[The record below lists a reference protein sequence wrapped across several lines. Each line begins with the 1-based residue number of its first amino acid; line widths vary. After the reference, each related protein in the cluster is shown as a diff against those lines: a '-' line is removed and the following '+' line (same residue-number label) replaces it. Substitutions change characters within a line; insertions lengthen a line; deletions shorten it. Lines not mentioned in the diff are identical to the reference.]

1 MPKNNSKS
9 TTWLK
14 NLGRSVGYG
23 IQNVAKQR
31 YSTSSQIHEDFVAA
45 SQDITKMVQFLKQTR
60 SRQME
65 LLRETKIGKLAA
77 DSIKET
83 SSSLK
88 TGEFVKDPDSID
100 DFGDDFNFGDDDFN
114 MDDDMDMDE
123 DFSSSSTSS
132 TSDSHSD
139 SASGLSASD
148 ISSLNR
154 ATIAG
159 SKMTAASISHLEN
172 TVKSSNAITLKGM
185 ERSASVAAKLTMGL
199 IAEQRMVAQQQIHQ
213 LEVLS
218 LTTDKINTF
227 NTDVMGK
234 FVEGSL
240 VYYEESLKALGRIV
254 EIQEL
259 SAPKKKDMVNSE
271 SDFDSIFG
279 MGGLNFGNLGKRI
292 SKNFEGT
299 MLGMAMSTFSMMGEM
314 GPMNI
319 AQTLL
324 EEGITRLIPQSIDTA
339 IKTIDSTIGNLVFP
353 IIKRITDTVKKSQNP
368 LLELFG
374 LGDLLN
380 IDASTKLNTS
390 RYEKGPVPFDGITHR
405 TINQVIPTYLSKILA
420 AINKQGVND
429 EMYFDHDVGKWTSRL
444 DLKRREDSDLEY
456 MRNRATSP
464 FRDKATKF
472 RDSINFNSEEDE
484 KAFNKDLDTITNA
497 LIKGEL
503 EWNGDIDKMLQKN
516 VDVMLSISD
525 TMTEVMKQVSQNMTT
540 AEHLQMLSSK
550 ERYESDLYRYNS
562 NSSNL
567 YDLRLV
573 QHDNFGIDREEKL
586 LSKREQ
592 ERAKEE
598 RKKKEKEE
606 KLAKLNEQGGF
617 QSKIGKFMN
626 NGADVSNYNG
636 QITEDQILYNPELLA
651 KHTNEL
657 YNDPTKKKEYSGGLM
672 KYLNQPI
679 SLLTDVIHKVD
690 KTIYD
695 VIFGTDE
702 EGSIVGTAISKIK
715 DIFGRMQKI
724 FKEQIVDPAKKAF
737 QNSTIKKQIENFGSR
752 FLDGA
757 KEYLLGEK
765 KGDSYE
771 GGMFSFVRNALGD
784 AGKYVKQIFNGKDFI
799 SSEGKTIKATSVGIA
814 AEMKAGFD
822 TGMGYLKAYLFGDN
836 TEKGN
841 EAAKKTSLLG
851 NIAHTLSKGF
861 MQFSNTFLGTKLDER
876 QAFAKFGGFMK
887 REVPS
892 ILGKGAVIGTALGAL
907 KLTGGAGVLGSLF
920 LPGGPIGAL
929 IAGTGIA
936 FLSKSERFKSLLF
949 GKKDDDGKRTGG
961 IISRSMQRFWSK
973 HKTAIIGGGLFGG
986 VKSILGG
993 ALTAAG
999 LGLGPIGILPGMA
1012 AGFIGPVLMGSA
1024 TGLALKSKRFQEIMF
1039 GKPTKDGTKK
1049 GGIMNSK
1056 FMTAFKKS
1064 LPGISFG
1071 ALSGGLLGTFGSSFG
1086 LAGSLVS
1093 PIGLAL
1099 AGGAIGLGLASEKFK
1114 TALFGKFDKNGN
1126 YKSGLIDRFQNLL
1139 TVGVVNPLKYQFAK
1153 GSLAVEKWFTKSIA
1167 NPLKDSFVP
1176 LGLMAKDV
1184 AKTIKDKLVTT
1195 FTNLGKALI
1204 KPFNPMIDAITGL
1217 LKHTYGIIKKTTS
1230 KMVSTITW
1238 TLGKL
1243 LSSPVKLLSLAGG
1256 LAAGVYDSKVYKAGL
1271 KNSFKAIGS
1280 AKGVRGKL
1288 SAIGS
1293 FINTGIGGEI
1303 DPSMLS
1309 GSLKTWAEYKKEA
1322 KERNAKQDKYFSRKE
1337 AALAKVKERHE
1348 AFANEVLA
1356 NGGGL
1361 TKKQIAQRLQEEE
1374 NRVEL
1379 AMGNVDNTSDA
1390 IAQMSLEAEQE
1401 SLDVQKEQRSLLANI
1416 LALGKDTLQA
1426 LTHDFVEPD
1435 GRDTDDNPTESIGA
1449 NTAENLLNPLEK
1461 TANNIARNNGLP
1473 NNRHEDD
1480 NPNAEIGG
1488 QTADKI
1494 VKERREEA
1502 EKEEA
1507 KKASERMIAA
1517 LEDNS
1522 EAKKT
1527 NSFLSKLWDG
1537 IKMAGVTLG
1546 GMLSSLGTLG
1556 VIAASIG
1563 KIYDIVRRLF
1573 GDDGEKDNSDGTSQ
1587 DRLIKDSAA
1596 KTTVKAAYAH
1606 GDTVAKY
1613 ARLAKDKVKAL
1624 PGKAADY
1631 YRSSMQDVKNVKMFR
1646 DMGIDVA
1653 SSEKTT
1659 LAGRLANR
1667 YYKTS
1672 ETLAESRLV
1681 QKVAELSG
1689 KAADSV
1695 IGKAVA
1701 DKSTEYFEQFK
1712 NFVSKGM
1719 DAIANNETVKE
1730 KMGPGL
1736 ERMMATIRARVAKV
1750 DVKVFKVILP
1760 KFTAAV
1766 AKTAGVLATAG
1777 IAQAIFSAYDA
1788 YSGFRDAAA
1797 LFNVREEDVT
1807 AGMRIAASIMQVI
1820 MGLPYIIFVDMAFE
1834 AISLFTGG
1842 ALDFKSTIAV
1852 EIYKNLP
1859 SVSDEDIEKLKTAQE
1874 NDAADKEAF
1883 EAKTGKKLTRDAWIE
1898 EKNKRTDEKGG
1909 AMLVA
1914 ARQTD
1919 LGKYLFGD
1927 NDPETGEY
1935 KDGLFSN
1942 MKKGIDNNLAY
1953 LFGEADTEDGYE
1965 GKQGIIGQ
1973 KFDELKTAIGT
1984 GIDKIGN
1991 GFSDAATWFTGGTY
2005 TDGTEVP
2012 SLMERF
2018 KDGVVNNLKWLFGEV
2033 DDEGNVTRVSALY
2046 KGTMSVKEFATK
2058 IGNGFSDVASWIV
2071 GGIDSKGEAHMALPF
2086 NIMNGIARQL
2096 FGVNIL
2102 APSGSVS
2109 LFSAKVQLEETGEPT
2124 IVDKIKESICI
2135 PFSEFCGKIETGV
2148 NETAESVGKF
2158 FTETKETISQNGL
2171 LVGTWKIF
2179 YHMFTG
2185 LTGIEIS
2192 FDPVQSAINNLRDG
2206 VSDFF
2211 GSIGKLFIDMKK
2223 WISSQTPSNVAKSIM
2238 SMLIDPVKKVAV
2250 DTKKSVSDAY
2260 DRAIDYIKD
2269 SRVGK
2274 VFNSITTLGGTFSG
2288 AGEGNN
2294 TIKMEYAKRNNTTAT
2309 QLNTV
2314 SKYSEKTDSYDNP
2327 DIVTYRQD
2335 DSRWSDISVLGDSPT
2350 YGSMKDYGCGPTVL
2364 ASAMANV
2371 TGNNKINPKITSA
2384 LVQSS
2389 DVGLSENKGVSP
2401 AYFAKAATELGG
2413 EVYNLDKS
2421 RPDAILDSITSGGT
2435 VILGGTN
2442 RLVSD
2447 GPFTKGG
2454 HYVMASG
2461 GYVKDGKPYINVYDP
2476 LGKRTGGYPVADIM
2490 RGINDRQNPGFA
2502 SVVTRKG
2509 VDASTIIKGASYID
2523 PVIVSK
2529 VQRATIFR
2537 GYGPSSITGD
2547 DILATGKTQEGL
2559 PYDMG
2564 SDGESATD
2572 CGMFTMRT
2580 FGKCGIDLGNR
2591 CADEQAK
2598 LFQSKGAL
2606 VDPSEAKPGDLVFFQ
2621 NTYQLGAGEYAWDD
2635 ITHVGIYAGN
2645 NTMLH
2650 AGSSRGVCFQEL
2662 DGFGIPVYKVGSIQ
2676 KAFGIEPGKG
2686 LGPGGISGTAQ
2697 NGTVG
2702 SKGATQATDNRS
2714 PMERF
2719 LAYFA
2724 EAGKNATTAM
2734 LSGKVYQGTPLNPS
2748 TGGSSGGNYGPISAL
2763 SGDSE
2768 TNAKLVY
2775 KSLKKFGYSDTAA
2788 AGIMGRLRQENNFNT
2803 NYGVEYD
2810 SGGTTL
2816 GGAGMIQWNGA
2827 RREALVDFAAQQNVP
2842 VESAE
2847 LQVAF
2852 MKKEIDE
2859 SYPTVQPSAMNNLSP
2874 TDAVERWR
2882 TDYEVGEWSEND
2894 APYANDFYSQIQSGK
2909 FAGAGNKQSGAGI
2922 SSKMPTSSSVKHI
2935 PPLTLFGGGLKSFRD
2950 SNTTFA
2956 DVRKGYFYKP
2966 NTVYGDDAIA
2976 PDYDELG
2983 NIKAKDLPMNNLVTK
2998 DDSITVI
3005 QGKQEWQRQWWAS
3018 KSDAEKEAIKKTNK
3032 AIEEAQT
3039 EKEQAVAEAEETKSD
3054 VASMVEQIKAGYEA
3068 AKAKLQ
3074 GTLKNSIEGTV
3085 DPTSAAMTPLTGDSM
3100 AIISAIN
3107 ALNITAEAQAMVK
3120 LLEVIANKTTETAAA
3135 STSTAD
3141 AMSQSQSFLSSPQV
3155 TGIAPTTSGMSI
3167 PGNITQK
3174 TRQKQD
3180 RKSYDALHAE
3190 NLKIA
3195 KGGEF
3200 KRG

>member
-83 SSSLK
+83 ASSLK
-88 TGEFVKDPDSID
+88 TGEFVKDPDSIDD

-279 MGGLNFGNLGKRI
+279 MGGLNFGNLGKLI

-339 IKTIDSTIGNLVFP
+339 IKTIDSTIGNLAFP

-516 VDVMLSISD
+516 ADVMLSISD

-586 LSKREQ
+586 LNKREQ

-606 KLAKLNEQGGF
+606 KLAKLNESGGF

-626 NGADVSNYNG
+626 NGVDVSNYNG

-715 DIFGRMQKI
+715 DIFGRMQKF

-765 KGDSYE
+765 KGDTYD

-784 AGKYVKQIFNGKDFI
+784 AGKYVKQIFNGKDFV

-1435 GRDTDDNPTESIGA
+1435 GRDVDDNPTESVGG

-1573 GDDGEKDNSDGTSQ
+1573 GDDREKDNTDGTSQ

-1672 ETLAESRLV
+1672 ETLAESRPV

-1719 DAIANNETVKE
+1719 DAIANNATVKE

-1736 ERMMATIRARVAKV
+1736 DRMMATLKARVAQV

-2058 IGNGFSDVASWIV
+2058 IGNGFIDVASWIV

-2096 FGVNIL
+2096 FGVNLL

-2109 LFSAKVQLEETGEPT
+2109 IFSAKLQLEETGEPT
-2124 IVDKIKESICI
+2124 ILQRIKDSICA
-2135 PFSEFCGKIETGV
+2135 PFSEFSDKVSTGINEFIEKTKKFFSDAEQTIETDGI
-2148 NETAESVGKF
+2148 A
-2158 FTETKETISQNGL
+2158 
-2171 LVGTWKIF
+2171 VGTWKLF
-2179 YHMFTG
+2179 NTMFTG
-2185 LTGIEIS
+2185 LTGITIS
-2192 FDPVQSAINNLRDG
+2192 FDPVQNAFNTLCDDVNIFLSGISTL
-2206 VSDFF
+2206 F
-2211 GSIGKLFIDMKK
+2211 GKMKQ
-2223 WISSQTPSNVAKSIM
+2223 WISSRSASDIAKEILKTLIVTPVQK
-2238 SMLIDPVKKVAV
+2238 
-2250 DTKKSVSDAY
+2250 VSDKTKTFAQ
-2260 DRAIDYIKD
+2260 DV
-2269 SRVGK
+2269 SNSVGD
-2274 VFNSITTLGGTFSG
+2274 FINSAGLNGVWNSLKSMGGTFKG
-2288 AGEGNN
+2288 AGEGDGNV
-2294 TIKMEYAKRNNTTAT
+2294 KLESAKRNNTTAT
-2309 QLNTV
+2309 QIN
-2314 SKYSEKTDSYDNP
+2314 SISNYSDRTDSSNNSE
-2327 DIVTYRQD
+2327 IVTYRQD

-2421 RPDAILDSITSGGT
+2421 RPDAILDSITNGGT

-2461 GYVKDGKPYINVYDP
+2461 GYVKDGKPYINIYDP
-2476 LGKRTGGYPVADIM
+2476 LGKRTGGYPIADIM

-2502 SVVTRKG
+2502 SVVTRRG
-2509 VDASTIIKGASYID
+2509 VDASIIIKGAKFVD
-2523 PVIVSK
+2523 PKLISK
-2529 VQRATIFR
+2529 VQTATVFR

-2559 PYDMG
+2559 RYDMG
-2564 SDGESATD
+2564 ADGESATD

-2606 VDPSEAKPGDLVFFQ
+2606 VGASEAQPGDLVFFQ
-2621 NTYQLGAGEYAWDD
+2621 NTYDCDDAWDN

-2662 DGFGIPVYKVGSIQ
+2662 DGFGHPVYKVGSIK
-2676 KAFGIEPGKG
+2676 KAFGVEPGKG

-2697 NGTVG
+2697 NGAAGKT
-2702 SKGATQATDNRS
+2702 GAAQATDNRS

-2734 LSGKVYQGTPLNPS
+2734 LSGKVYQGTPLNPPS
-2748 TGGSSGGNYGPISAL
+2748 GGSSGPVRMGS
-2763 SGDSE
+2763 
-2768 TNAKLVY
+2768 T
-2775 KSLKKFGYSDTAA
+2775 SDLPKDHQEFIKRVATAA
-2788 AGIMGRLRQENNFNT
+2788 QTVNESGTLPSITTAQAIIESGWGEAAIGNNIFGIKADAGWTGPRIRMNTREEDVNGNSYYEDADFRDYPSIEDGIRDHDIFLKPYNMRNYSGYQAQAQTLQDQGYATDTSYASKLMGIIEENGLTEFDNFT
-2803 NYGVEYD
+2803 
-2810 SGGTTL
+2810 GG
-2816 GGAGMIQWNGA
+2816 G
-2827 RREALVDFAAQQNVP
+2827 E
-2842 VESAE
+2842 
-2847 LQVAF
+2847 
-2852 MKKEIDE
+2852 K
-2859 SYPTVQPSAMNNLSP
+2859 
-2874 TDAVERWR
+2874 TD
-2882 TDYEVGEWSEND
+2882 
-2894 APYANDFYSQIQSGK
+2894 
-2909 FAGAGNKQSGAGI
+2909 AGI
-2922 SSKMPTSSSVKHI
+2922 SSKMPSSSAVKHL
-2935 PPLTLFGGGLKSFRD
+2935 PALTLFGGGLKRFSD

-2966 NTVYGDDAIA
+2966 NTVYGDDDIV

-3018 KSDAEKEAIKKTNK
+3018 KSDAEKEAIKKANK
-3032 AIEEAQT
+3032 AIEETQT

-3085 DPTSAAMTPLTGDSM
+3085 DPTSAAMTPLTSDSM

-3135 STSTAD
+3135 SSSTAD